1 MTTLTVALVISV
13 IINGLGAFYVWWL
26 VKNLTFVS
34 NNLNDMDVVF
44 RSFEDHLQSVHE
56 MEMFYG
62 DQTLQGLMEHAISL
76 NEQLETFEVIYSL
89 TSEDTKETNFED
101 AADDEE
107 SEKDEEEN

>member
-62 DQTLQGLMEHAISL
+62 DETLGSLIDHTKFVKME
-76 NEQLETFEVIYSL
+76 LENYRQVMDVTEGYEEI
-89 TSEDTKETNFED
+89 KETNP
-101 AADDEE
+101 EE
-107 SEKDEEEN
+107 AEIEEKKEE